1 MIRIAI
7 AGNPN
12 SGKTTLFNELTGTY
26 QHVGNWP
33 GVTVEKKEGTLK
45 KHKDFQ
51 IIDLPGIYSLSPYTL
66 EEVVARNFLVDERP
80 DVIINVVDASNLE
93 RNLFLTTQLLELNIP
108 VIVALNMMDIVRK
121 RNDEINIRKLSKQL
135 DCVVVETIAKSGQGM
150 KTLVSA
156 LVNHDAHIS
165 KLNVYES
172 RINKVTFQ
180 IETMINR
187 FQPTLKFDAIKIFER
202 DELAIERLKLSEERK
217 QSIDKLISEV
227 EKEYEDDSVSISIS
241 KRYDKIEAI
250 IKESSRKNTVTE
262 TISDKIDSVLTS
274 RWLGLPIFFL
284 IMGLIY
290 YLAITTL
297 GDYGIQTIESLTLF
311 IQDHV
316 TNFLIYINTSEWVR
330 ALVVDGIIGSIGAIF
345 VFVPQLMILFFLL
358 SILEDTGY
366 MSRIAFLMDRVFK
379 KLGLSGRSFIPML
392 IGTGCTIPG
401 IMAARTIEKENDR
414 KLTILLTP
422 FVPCGAKIP
431 IFAMFISMLFS
442 DKAWMGA
449 MVYLVSFVVI
459 IITGIVMKRT
469 KMFKGEPSPFIM
481 ELPEYKLPSAK
492 GLFIHMW
499 DKAKEFIIKA
509 GSVIFVSV
517 LIIWLLQSFSWNF
530 EYLESTRINESI
542 LASIGN
548 VVRWIFIPL
557 GFGDSWVP
565 ATAAMTGMVAKE
577 VVVSTLITV
586 GEVIPVYFSQL
597 TAISFMIFLI
607 FSAPCFA
614 AIAAMKREL
623 GSTKMMLF
631 AIGFQ
636 TGLAYVLS
644 FFVYQGG
651 QLVLQNT
658 EWIVQKPL
666 QISLAQQASETTVLG
681 NNVVLYVFGVMLLG
695 MFVII
700 FINWLQ
706 NRQHQVLI
714 ESESHS

>member
-135 DCVVVETIAKSGQGM
+135 DCVVVEIIAKSGQGM

-530 EYLESTRINESI
+530 EYLESNRINESI

>member
-1 MIRIAI
+1 MIRIAL

-26 QHVGNWP
+26 QQVGNWP
-33 GVTVEKKEGTLK
+33 GVTVEKKEGLLK
-45 KHKDFQ
+45 KHKEFQ

-66 EEVVARNFLVDERP
+66 EEVVARNFLVEERP

-108 VIVALNMMDIVRK
+108 VIVVLNMMDIVRK
-121 RNDEINIRKLSKQL
+121 RNDEINLKKLSKQL
-135 DCVVVETIAKSGQGM
+135 DCVVIETIAKSGQGM
-150 KTLVSA
+150 RTLVSTIA
-156 LVNHDAHIS
+156 NHEARVS

-172 RINKVTFQ
+172 RINKAVFQ
-180 IETMINR
+180 VETIINH

-202 DELAIERLKLSEERK
+202 DELAANQLNLSTH
-217 QSIDKLISEV
+217 QQQLIDKIISEV
-227 EKEYEDDSVSISIS
+227 EKEYDDDSISISIS
-241 KRYDKIEAI
+241 KRYDKIEEI

-274 RWLGLPIFFL
+274 RWFGLPIFFM

-297 GDYGIQTIESLTLF
+297 GDYGIQTIESLTHF
-311 IQDHV
+311 IQMQV
-316 TNFLIYINTSEWVR
+316 TDFLIYVNTSEWVR

-392 IGTGCTIPG
+392 IGTGCSIPG
-401 IMAARTIEKENDR
+401 IMAARTIEKDNDR
-414 KLTILLTP
+414 KMTILLTP

-459 IITGIVMKRT
+459 IITGIILKRT

-509 GSVIFVSV
+509 GSIIFVSV
-517 LIIWLLQSFSWNF
+517 LVIWLLQSFSWNF

-548 VVRWIFIPL
+548 AVRWIFIPL

-586 GEVIPVYFSQL
+586 GEATPVYFSQL
-597 TAISFMIFLI
+597 TAVSFMIFMI

-623 GSTKMMLF
+623 GSTRMMLF
-631 AIGFQ
+631 VIGFQ
-636 TGLAYVLS
+636 TGLAYMLS
-644 FFVYQGG
+644 LFVYQVGR
-651 QLVLQNT
+651 LVLHNSQ
-658 EWIVQKPL
+658 WVIQKPL
-666 QISLAQQASETTVLG
+666 QMSLAEQASETPVLG
-681 NNVVLYVFGVMLLG
+681 NNIVLYVFLFLLIG
-695 MFVII
+695 MFVVIL
-700 FINWLQ
+700 INWYQ
-706 NRQHQVLI
+706 NRQQPILL
-714 ESESHS
+714 ESEN